1 MARTPLHALIWSQEQ
16 RLYELHTQDRLEQR
30 FQPTDEAT
38 WQSWLREV
46 TSFAF
51 HSPAGSLNVYL
62 ERRPRG
68 GAYWYAYQTKEG
80 RTRKRY
86 LGRTET
92 LSLAHLEKT
101 AFALRREQQPP
112 QAFDQGMLVLSGRL
126 APPRLPHALVERERL
141 LVALDGAL
149 LTPLTLLAAPAGW
162 GKTTLLATWAR
173 RNAAQVAWLSL
184 EELDTSPTRF
194 WVGLIAALRRCGGYA
209 PSFGE
214 TAVALL
220 QSPQPPSPSTI
231 LTALLQELENRE
243 AHPAPIVLI
252 VDDYQV
258 IEEQAIHQGMSF
270 FLEHPPAK
278 VHLILASRAD
288 PDLPLARL
296 RVRGQLTEIRATDLR
311 FQEVEANQY
320 LGQMLSPPLSEAEV
334 QRLLSRT
341 EGWIA
346 GLYLA
351 ALTMQ
356 RREDRAAFLQAFTGS
371 QRYLLD
377 YVQEEILARLP
388 TSVRDFLLHTAILSR
403 LDASVCQAVTAEPER
418 RVSQQMLEWLERA
431 NLFLVSL
438 DEERRSYR
446 LHDLFREAL
455 LSTLHTTHPER
466 VPVLHRR
473 AASFYE
479 AQGEW
484 AEAITHAL
492 QAADSSTAAR
502 LMEQTV
508 EQFWLRGEAATITRW
523 VLALPEVLAGGH
535 ARLLFTTA
543 LYLLNTVVQTTR
555 EQRSWFYQ
563 EARQL
568 MARVE
573 AALQAQTDE
582 TNSQISATGADA
594 GDVDRG
600 AQAAEHALL
609 QRRLRLLRRFMAVI
623 EATASGDV
631 ERLSRMP
638 EVIEEAVDQDEEA
651 IWQTVP
657 LGGSFT
663 IHYTVR
669 REGAQLLP
677 QLLEVKEQVSRGAS
691 RYASIRVRQW
701 LALAAVRS
709 GQLRLAY
716 EEGQVALNL
725 IEHMQGFALLKGYV
739 EIALAQVWYQWNR
752 LEEARELLRMIVH
765 NAAAWQQLE
774 LLAWGYAELIQV
786 ELARR
791 DRPAAELALHEVEQ
805 LVQRERF
812 GIYPGWLPTMQAH
825 CWLAQGQLEAASN
838 WAASVVFPEGAWE
851 GHLYDA
857 FPVVIR
863 VYFAQRRWREAL
875 ELLERWSGHLD
886 RPANMAITITF
897 LAQSLVALH
906 QADKNEQACM
916 IAARL
921 LDLTEPEGYLRV
933 YLDEGEPMRQALLA
947 ALTPHSRQNEL
958 APSAAASISKL
969 LATFE
974 HEKQDASP
982 PVVTVT
988 TSQPALSSAR
998 QASAVS
1004 SVPAASLTRREQEV
1018 LRLLAAGAS
1027 NQEISQTLVISLDTV
1042 KKHVSNLL
1050 GKLGASSRTQAISQ
1064 ARALSLL

>member
-1 MARTPLHALIWSQEQ
+1 MGRTPLHALTWSQEQ

-101 AFALRREQQPP
+101 ALALRREQQPP
-112 QAFDQGMLVLSGRL
+112 QAFDQGMLALSGKL
-126 APPRLPHALVERERL
+126 APPRLSAALVERERL
-141 LVALDGAL
+141 LSALDGAL
-149 LTPLTLLAAPAGW
+149 ATPLTLLSASAGW
-162 GKTTLLATWAR
+162 GKTTLLSAWASR
-173 RNAAQVAWLSL
+173 HTAQVAWLSL
-184 EELDTSPTRF
+184 DELDNSPTRF
-194 WVGLIAALRRCGGYA
+194 WVSLIAALRHSGGYA

-231 LTALLQELENRE
+231 LTTLLHELESHE
-243 AHPAPIVLI
+243 VHPAPVVLI

-258 IEEQAIHQGMSF
+258 IEDPAIHQGISF
-270 FLEHPPAK
+270 FLEHLPAH
-278 VHLILASRAD
+278 VHLILASRVD

-296 RVRGQLTEIRATDLR
+296 RVRGQLTEIRATDLL
-311 FQEVEANQY
+311 FQEVEASQY
-320 LGQMLSPPLSEAEV
+320 LGQLLSPPLSEEEV
-334 QRLLSRT
+334 RRLVSRT

-346 GLYLA
+346 GLHLA
-351 ALTMQ
+351 ALTLQ
-356 RREDRAAFLQAFTGS
+356 KRKDRAAFLQAFTGS
-371 QRYLLD
+371 QRSLLD
-377 YVQEEILARLP
+377 YVQEEILSRLP
-388 TSVRDFLLHTAILSR
+388 NTVRDFLLHTAVLSR
-403 LDASVCQAVTAEPER
+403 LDATVCQAVTAAPDR
-418 RVSQQMLEWLERA
+418 RVSQQMLTFLERA

-446 LHDLFREAL
+446 LHELFREAL
-455 LSTLHTTHPER
+455 LSALHTTHPEI

-473 AASFYE
+473 AARFYE

-492 QAADSSTAAR
+492 QAADYSTAAN

-523 VLALPEVLAGGH
+523 VLALPDRQAREH
-535 ARLLFTTA
+535 ARLLLTTA

-555 EQRSWFYQ
+555 EQREKRYQ
-563 EARQL
+563 EARRL

-573 AALQAQTDE
+573 AALQGEIDA
-582 TNSQISATGADA
+582 TNSQISATGAEA
-594 GDVDRG
+594 GDVERE
-600 AQAAEHALL
+600 ASAAEQALL
-609 QRRLRLLRRFMAVI
+609 QWRLRVLRRLMAVI
-623 EATASGDV
+623 EATASGDF
-631 ERLSRMP
+631 ERLRSMQ
-638 EVIEEAVDQDEEA
+638 EVIEEAQGHGEEA

-663 IHYTVR
+663 FYYTVR
-669 REGAQLLP
+669 REGAQFVPRLLS
-677 QLLEVKEQVSRGAS
+677 LKERVSQEAS
-691 RYASIRVRQW
+691 RFASIRVREW
-701 LALAAVRS
+701 LALSAVRA
-709 GQLRLAY
+709 GQLRLAS
-716 EEGQVALNL
+716 EESQEALTQ
-725 IEHMQGFALLKGYV
+725 IEHLQGFALLKGYV

-752 LEEARELLRMIVH
+752 LEEARELLRTVVH
-765 NAAAWQQLE
+765 HAAAWQQLE

-791 DRPAAELALHEVEQ
+791 DRRAAELALQEVEE

-812 GIYPGWLPTMQAH
+812 GIYPGWLPAMQAQ
-825 CWLAQGQLEAASN
+825 CWLAQGQLEAASK
-838 WAASVVFPEGAWE
+838 WAASVVFPEGPWE
-851 GHLYDA
+851 GRLYDA
-857 FPVVIR
+857 SVVMR
-863 VYFAQRRWREAL
+863 VYFAKHRWQEAAS
-875 ELLERWSGHLD
+875 LLDSFRGHLD
-886 RPANMAITITF
+886 RPANMAVTITY
-897 LAQSLVALH
+897 LSQSLVALH
-906 QADKNEQACM
+906 HAGQRERARAM
-916 IAARL
+916 AARL
-921 LDLTEPEGYLRV
+921 FALTEPEGYLRV

-947 ALTPHSRQNEL
+947 LLAPHSHKPEL
-958 APSAAASISKL
+958 APSTAAYLSQL
-969 LATFE
+969 LAVFE

-982 PVVTVT
+982 PVMTAT
-988 TSQPALSSAR
+988 TGEPALSPAR

-1004 SVPAASLTRREQEV
+1004 SVPGVFLTRREQEV

-1027 NQEISQTLVISLDTV
+1027 NQDIAHSLVISLDTV